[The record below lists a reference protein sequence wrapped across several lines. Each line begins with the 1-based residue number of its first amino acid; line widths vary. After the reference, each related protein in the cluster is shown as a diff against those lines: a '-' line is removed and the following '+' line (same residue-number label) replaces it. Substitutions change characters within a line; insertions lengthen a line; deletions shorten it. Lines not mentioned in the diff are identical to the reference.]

1 MNKMILKNRKTRET
15 LEIEYNEFRKKFAKE
30 IQVAFEN
37 YQKTEASK
45 RLYMLD
51 CRDYIESDFYFDLR
65 WNFNNFSNSV
75 WYIEK
80 I

>member
-1 MNKMILKNRKTRET
+1 MILKNKQT
-15 LEIEYNEFRKKFAKE
+15 KE
-30 IQVAFEN
+30 ILKIDYLEFGKRFKNEIQIALEN
-37 YQKTEASK
+37 YQKTEVNK

-80 I
+80 M

>member
-1 MNKMILKNRKTRET
+1 MILKNKQT
-15 LEIEYNEFRKKFAKE
+15 KE
-30 IQVAFEN
+30 ILKINYSEFGKRFKDEIQIALEN

-45 RLYMLD
+45 RLNMLD

-80 I
+80 M

>member
-1 MNKMILKNRKTRET
+1 MILKNKQT
-15 LEIEYNEFRKKFAKE
+15 KE
-30 IQVAFEN
+30 ILKIDYFEFGKRFKDEIQIALEN

-80 I
+80 M

>member
-1 MNKMILKNRKTRET
+1 MILKNKQT
-15 LEIEYNEFRKKFAKE
+15 KE
-30 IQVAFEN
+30 ILKIDYSEFGKRFKDEIQIALEN
-37 YQKTEASK
+37 YQKTEANK

-51 CRDYIESDFYFDLR
+51 CCDYIESDFYFDLR

-80 I
+80 M